1 MGCRSDY
8 MQPSQAEIESKKL
21 CEHLSYLLPLASIAV
36 PDWVNAGAKDC
47 YGCLTKV
54 NEATVLLCDTL
65 KSLSKNDFDVIV
77 YDGHSKR
84 ARALA
89 DWWEAHQEMDA
100 RHLAEEQRKLA
111 QDTAEFERLKKK
123 LGK

>member
-1 MGCRSDY
+1 MPCRSDY
-8 MQPSQAEIESKKL
+8 MEPSKAEIESKKL
-21 CEHLSYLLPLASIAV
+21 CEHLAYLLPLASITV
-36 PDWVNAGAKDC
+36 PDWVTVGVKEY
-47 YGCLTKV
+47 YGNPAKV

-65 KSLSKNDFDVIV
+65 KSLTKGQFDIIV

-89 DWWEAHQEMDA
+89 DWWDAHQEMDA
-100 RHLAEEQRKLA
+100 RHLAEEQKKLA
-111 QDTAEFERLKKK
+111 EDNLEFERLKKK